1 MSINPARPAIV
12 AIDDDPQVLAAVARD
27 LRQHYGEH
35 YRILRA
41 ASGAEALEA
50 LEELSSRGDTAAL
63 FVADQRMPEMSGV
76 EFLTQARKI
85 FPNAKRTL
93 LTAYADTD
101 AAIQAINDADLDYYL
116 QKPWDPPEENLYPV
130 LDDLLDDW
138 QADFAPYEGIEVLG
152 TRWAPS
158 THAAKD
164 FLARNQIRY
173 RFIDIETDANA
184 RAIADKVTEGRGEL
198 PVLLFPDG
206 TNLVRPDFHQIAER
220 VGLQTETDN
229 PFYDMVVIGAGPAGL
244 GAGVYGASE
253 GLRAVLIEG
262 EAPGGQA
269 GTSSRIENYLGF
281 PSGISGGDLARR
293 AVTQVQRLGAEI
305 LRATAATSVRV
316 VDDTILVCLDDDS
329 ELTCK
334 ALVVA
339 TGMEIRQLQAPGV
352 DRFTGAGVYY
362 GAAPSEAAGYEGENV
377 LVIGGANSAGQ
388 AAMLLCRHA
397 AKVSMLVRGE
407 GLEATMSRYLIDQ
420 LGEQDN
426 FELRVHTEVV
436 EAAGDEHLESVR
448 VHHRET
454 GDETLD
460 VSGMFIFIGSVP
472 HSEVVSD
479 LVELD
484 EEGFILTGT
493 DLIRDG
499 QLPAGWPLDRQ
510 PLPMETSVPGIF
522 AAGDVRSGVVRR
534 VASAVGQGA
543 VCVSVVH
550 EYLASR

>member
-1 MSINPARPAIV
+1 MPVTPARPTIV

-27 LRQHYGEH
+27 LRQRYGEN

-41 ASGAEALEA
+41 SSGAEALEA
-50 LEELSSRGDTAAL
+50 LEELRGRGDVAAL

-76 EFLTQARKI
+76 EFLTAARNI

-101 AAIQAINDADLDYYL
+101 AAIHAINDADLDYYL

-130 LDDLLDDW
+130 LDDLLSDW
-138 QADFAPYEGIEVLG
+138 QANFAPYQGIEVIG
-152 TRWAPS
+152 TRWAPT
-158 THAAKD
+158 THLAKD

-173 RFIDIETDANA
+173 RFIDLETDSNA
-184 RAIADKVTEGRGEL
+184 RATAERVAEGSGRL

-206 TNLVRPDFHQIAER
+206 TNLVQPGFHEIAER
-220 VGLQTETDN
+220 VGLQTQTDD

-253 GLRAVLIEG
+253 GLRAILIEG

-305 LRATAATSVRV
+305 LRATAATSIRV
-316 VDDTILVCLDDDS
+316 VDDTIIVCLDNDT
-329 ELTCK
+329 ELICR
-334 ALVVA
+334 ALVIA

-352 DRFTGAGVYY
+352 DRFSGAGVYY
-362 GAAPSEAAGYEGENV
+362 GAAPAEAAAYEGENV

-388 AAMLLCRHA
+388 AAMLLTRY
-397 AKVSMLVRGE
+397 AKSVTMLVRGE
-407 GLEATMSRYLIDQ
+407 GLEDTMSAYLIDQ
-420 LGEQDN
+420 LGAQDN

-436 EAAGDEHLESVR
+436 EADGGEHLESVKI
-448 VHHRET
+448 HNKDT

-460 VSGMFIFIGSVP
+460 VSGMFIFIGSSP
-472 HSEVVSD
+472 HSDIVAD

-484 EEGFILTGT
+484 EDGFILTGP

-499 QLPAGWPLDRQ
+499 KLPESWPLDRQ
-510 PLPMETSVPGIF
+510 PLLMETSVPGIF
-522 AAGDVRSGVVRR
+522 AAGDIRSGVVRR

-543 VCVSVVH
+543 VCVSIVH
-550 EYLASR
+550 QYLASR

>member
-1 MSINPARPAIV
+1 MSITPARPAILAV
-12 AIDDDPQVLAAVARD
+12 DDDPQVLAAVARD
-27 LRQHYGEH
+27 LRQRYGER
-35 YRILRA
+35 YRVMRA
-41 ASGAEALEA
+41 SSGADALEA
-50 LEELSSRGDTAAL
+50 LRAMSDRGDAAAL

-76 EFLTQARKI
+76 EFLTQARQI
-85 FPNAKRTL
+85 FPHAKRTL

-101 AAIQAINDADLDYYL
+101 AAIHAINDADLDYYL

-158 THAAKD
+158 THVTKD

-173 RFIDIETDANA
+173 RFIDLEGDAHARTIVQEATSGGGET
-184 RAIADKVTEGRGEL
+184 
-198 PVLLFPDG
+198 PVLRFPDG
-206 TNLVRPDFHQIAER
+206 STLVRPDFHEIAER
-220 VGLQTETDN
+220 VGLQTEADN
-229 PFYDMVVIGAGPAGL
+229 PFYDLIVIGAGPAGL

-253 GLRAVLIEG
+253 GLRAALIEG

-305 LRATAATSVRV
+305 LRATKATGVRV
-316 VDDTILVCLDDDS
+316 VDDAIVVCLDNET

-334 ALVVA
+334 ALIVA
-339 TGMEIRQLQAPGV
+339 TGMEIRRLEAPGV
-352 DRFTGAGVYY
+352 ARFTGAGVYY
-362 GAAPSEAAGYEGENV
+362 GAAPSEAAAYNGEHV

-388 AAMLLCRHA
+388 AAMLLSSYA
-397 AKVSMLVRGE
+397 ARVTMLVRGD
-407 GLEATMSRYLIDQ
+407 GLEATMSQYLIDQ
-420 LGEQDN
+420 IHEQDN
-426 FELRVHTEVV
+426 IELRARTQVV
-436 EAAGDEHLESVR
+436 EASGANHLGSVR
-448 VHHRET
+448 VENRDSGE
-454 GDETLD
+454 ETLD
-460 VSGMFIFIGSVP
+460 ASGMFIFIGAAP
-472 HSEVVSD
+472 HSEVVSG

-484 EEGFILTGT
+484 EEGFILTGG

-499 QLPAGWPLDRQ
+499 QLPPGWPLDRQ
-510 PLPMETSVPGIF
+510 PFLMETSVPGIF

>member
-1 MSINPARPAIV
+1 MSVTPARPAIL

-27 LRQHYGEH
+27 LRQRYGEN

-41 ASGAEALEA
+41 SSGAEALEA
-50 LEELSSRGDTAAL
+50 LEQLRTRGDVAAL

-76 EFLTQARKI
+76 QFLTAARQI

-101 AAIQAINDADLDYYL
+101 AAIHAINDADLDYYL

-130 LDDLLDDW
+130 LDDLLSDW
-138 QADFAPYEGIEVLG
+138 QADFAPYEGIEVFG
-152 TRWAPS
+152 TRWAPE
-158 THAAKD
+158 THLAKD

-173 RFIDIETDANA
+173 RFIDVESDANA
-184 RAIADKVTEGRGEL
+184 RAVVEQVTEGRGEM
-198 PVLLFPDG
+198 PVLRFPDG
-206 TNLVRPDFHQIAER
+206 TTMVHPGFHEVAER

-229 PFYDMVVIGAGPAGL
+229 PFYDLIIIGAGPAGL

-253 GLRAVLIEG
+253 GLRVTLIEG

-305 LRATAATSVRV
+305 LRATQATSVRTEG
-316 VDDTILVCLDDDS
+316 DTIIVALS
-329 ELTCK
+329 NGTELIGK
-334 ALVVA
+334 ALIVA

-352 DRFTGAGVYY
+352 DRFAGAGVYY
-362 GAAPSEAAGYEGENV
+362 GAAPSEAAEYKGERV

-388 AAMLLCRHA
+388 AAMLLTRYA
-397 AKVSMLVRGE
+397 EKVTMLVRGD
-407 GLEATMSRYLIDQ
+407 GLEATMSAYLIDQ
-420 LGEQDN
+420 LAAQPN

-436 EAAGDEHLESVR
+436 EALGNEHLEQVR
-448 VHHRET
+448 VTCRDT
-454 GDETLD
+454 GDETMD
-460 VSGMFIFIGSVP
+460 ASGMFIFIGQEP
-472 HSEVVSD
+472 HSEVVKD
-479 LVELD
+479 LVEVD
-484 EEGFILTGT
+484 EDGFILTGP
-493 DLIRDG
+493 DLRRDG
-499 QLPAGWPLDRQ
+499 KLPESWKLDRE
-510 PLPMETSVPGIF
+510 PLLMETSVPGIF
-522 AAGDVRSGVVRR
+522 AAGDIRAGVVRR

-543 VCVSVVH
+543 VCVSIVH
-550 EYLASR
+550 QYLASR